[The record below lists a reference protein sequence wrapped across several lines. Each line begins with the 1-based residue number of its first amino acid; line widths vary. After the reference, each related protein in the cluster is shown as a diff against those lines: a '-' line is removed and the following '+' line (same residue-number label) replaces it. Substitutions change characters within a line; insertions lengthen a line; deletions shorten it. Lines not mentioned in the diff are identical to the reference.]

1 MPTPMRAAAGM
12 PTPKPTPRA
21 VVLDFFSSS
30 AAGGAVVVDVDEG
43 LAVDAEDPAVASADE
58 ALLEI
63 DADTDALDVIAA
75 EETEEVWV
83 CVYDSPMMVTVYTSA
98 GDCAKVKISKPE
110 LAWQSQPS

>member
-1 MPTPMRAAAGM
+1 MRAAAGM

-21 VVLDFFSSS
+21 VVLDFFSGS
-30 AAGGAVVVDVDEG
+30 AAGEAVDIDVDKG
-43 LAVDAEDPAVASADE
+43 LAVDAEDPAVASAE

-98 GDCAKVKISKPE
+98 GDCAKVKISKPV